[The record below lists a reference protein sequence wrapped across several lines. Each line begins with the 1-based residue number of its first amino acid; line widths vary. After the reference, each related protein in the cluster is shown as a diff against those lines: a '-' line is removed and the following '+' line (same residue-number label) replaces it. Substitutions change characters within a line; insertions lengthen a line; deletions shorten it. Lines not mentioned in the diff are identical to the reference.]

1 MGKGCE
7 KLQLMRGFMEKEY
20 EIIIV
25 GGGPAGISAGIYAHR
40 AGAKTLVFDSG
51 VSNLERTKVLQ
62 NYYGFESISG
72 KELKE
77 KGIKQFK
84 GLGGE
89 VEKAEILKIT
99 KDFSKN
105 CFFVKTEYGEYSSKV
120 VILCTGSGKKKTVDG
135 LEKYEGE
142 NVSYCAVCD
151 GFFYRGKTVAVIGS
165 GKFALSEAEELSKI
179 AKKVYLISNND
190 EKTNKIAKNIE
201 KISKK
206 IKEFVG
212 KNRIEKIIFED
223 NSSVDVSGVFV
234 ALGSLSTLEMA
245 KQLGL
250 LTKNNTILVDE
261 NYMTNVAG
269 VFAAGD
275 CIGGLLQVAKA
286 VSDGAMA
293 GLMAVR
299 YIKMLEEKN
308 DKA

>member
-1 MGKGCE
+1 M
-7 KLQLMRGFMEKEY
+7 
-20 EIIIV
+20 
-25 GGGPAGISAGIYAHR
+25 
-40 AGAKTLVFDSG
+40 
-51 VSNLERTKVLQ
+51 
-62 NYYGFESISG
+62 
-72 KELKE
+72 
-77 KGIKQFK
+77 
-84 GLGGE
+84 
-89 VEKAEILKIT
+89 
-99 KDFSKN
+99 
-105 CFFVKTEYGEYSSKV
+105 

-151 GFFYRGKTVAVIGS
+151 GFFYRGETVAVIGS

-299 YIKMLEEKN
+299 YIKMLEEK
-308 DKA
+308 